1 MGQCLSSTGI
11 SNKCEKFKKA
21 IDILLKKPLQQGI
34 FEASFK
40 HIYKT
45 LYPPN
50 KEITNEEF
58 NCMLKYLNNKL
69 LEEINLNNKLLE
81 EINSNSTV
89 QDNELTLSNNRLYGI
104 TKSLEVL
111 TKKFSDSTNTK
122 LNTQILALEEQFDKS
137 ALIGTLL
144 ADDKCTNITEAEAE
158 EELNKILRDVDVE
171 IAEDLKKQM
180 SSIPDQTGGNT
191 NQHKEDIKHLRKLLK
206 NKKLTDNQK
215 EQYLKKI
222 DSIKSKIQKQNK
234 TDKINKCKEHIKNL
248 QKTLKNK
255 NITESQK
262 QQCHHKISN
271 YKLKMEELK

>member
-1 MGQCLSSTGI
+1 MGQCVSGLGI

-21 IDILLKKPLQQGI
+21 
-34 FEASFK
+34 F
-40 HIYKT
+40 
-45 LYPPN
+45 
-50 KEITNEEF
+50 
-58 NCMLKYLNNKL
+58 NKL
-69 LEEINLNNKLLE
+69 LEEENPDGIFIAKVMFILKGIYEHDFNMVSSEELQCITAELNCMISFLSPKVYNAVKEKDEKLSNMILSLSLLTHFLVKVTKNANNKEFKLLDLLYESKAETDSELDSELDITSNITTE
-81 EINSNSTV
+81 E
-89 QDNELTLSNNRLYGI
+89 DEKELN
-104 TKSLEVL
+104 
-111 TKKFSDSTNTK
+111 
-122 LNTQILALEEQFDKS
+122 QILL
-137 ALIGTLL
+137 
-144 ADDKCTNITEAEAE
+144 
-158 EELNKILRDVDVE
+158 DVGVE
-171 IAEDLKKQM
+171 IAEELKNQM
-180 SSIPDQTGGNT
+180 PPIPDQKGGNT

>member
-1 MGQCLSSTGI
+1 MGQCVSALGT
-11 SNKCEKFKKA
+11 SNKCAIFKKA
-21 IDILLKKPLQQGI
+21 FNVVLKQTNQDGI
-34 FEASFK
+34 FIAKVMFILK
-40 HIYKT
+40 DIYKHDFT
-45 LYPPN
+45 MVSS
-50 KEITNEEF
+50 KEVECI
-58 NCMLKYLNNKL
+58 K
-69 LEEINLNNKLLE
+69 
-81 EINSNSTV
+81 
-89 QDNELTLSNNRLYGI
+89 NELTCMVGF
-104 TKSLEVL
+104 L
-111 TKKFSDSTNTK
+111 TKILNSVDTQDKNYKNIISSLNIVASFLGRVTTNEAEQVETNLSELFNESK
-122 LNTQILALEEQFDKS
+122 KYTDTIFDNTSSQIDEEAEDVEALMREIE
-137 ALIGTLL
+137 LEL
-144 ADDKCTNITEAEAE
+144 ADE
-158 EELNKILRDVDVE
+158 
-171 IAEDLKKQM
+171 LKKQ
-180 SSIPDQTGGNT
+180 IPVIPVIPVTPVTPDITGGNT